1 MAESS
6 RSRLREYQLGADGV
20 ERLRGELK
28 EAVVKLWPA
37 GREQDE
43 RYMAVNTLCNLALR
57 LLHSESGQLGNI
69 IDHWELVP
77 NDIKSDPGMDNLNA
91 AINAARQGTEGEVR
105 SVSPVGLKPNA
116 PAGAAPSRGDKP
128 QPSPYSLGYNELA
141 ERVVELERELAFS
154 NKRAENLLASLPVWR
169 CREGQNPE
177 LLYSSYWFLKRSAKL
192 TKPAQV
198 GNTVFGVGVKER
210 TVIERAQREHDYQQT
225 PEREAARIDR
235 GKTSMEAFQ
244 SHGGQRAPTPMPV
257 SRYRAGD
264 ERLEPDPKGPW
275 VAYGDYEAL
284 ENLYI
289 EQTGCCLA
297 ESATPLRRDVRAFV
311 DAVVA
316 MFEHHHGDMMR
327 WPEWDAVS
335 LSLRKLPESNVET
348 VPSESNAIPPAAS
361 TRNTRA

>member
-1 MAESS
+1 MT
-6 RSRLREYQLGADGV
+6 RSRLREYQLDAAGV

-37 GREQDE
+37 GKGQDE
-43 RYMAVNTLCNLALR
+43 RYMAVNTLCNMALR
-57 LLHSESGQLGNI
+57 FLQSETAESGLRATLDEANRCYLTQFDRAEKLQKEVAAKQAQ
-69 IDHWELVP
+69 IDRLMLEYCPDEMTKEQVEEWGRH
-77 NDIKSDPGMDNLNA
+77 
-91 AINAARQGTEGEVR
+91 Q
-105 SVSPVGLKPNA
+105 KPA
-116 PAGAAPSRGDKP
+116 PCSTDKP

-244 SHGGQRAPTPMPV
+244 SHVAARSCDLALHLAHVYSDLSKNSDLQGWQISKVLDAVQERLKAVPSSSLDPVAVQEAWAMLDENTKALQSATAPSKPEGERIAYDPV
-257 SRYRAGD
+257 SGNPYRY
-264 ERLEPDPKGPW
+264 
-275 VAYGDYEAL
+275 
-284 ENLYI
+284 
-289 EQTGCCLA
+289 
-297 ESATPLRRDVRAFV
+297 
-311 DAVVA
+311 
-316 MFEHHHGDMMR
+316 
-327 WPEWDAVS
+327 
-335 LSLRKLPESNVET
+335 
-348 VPSESNAIPPAAS
+348 
-361 TRNTRA
+361 

>member
-244 SHGGQRAPTPMPV
+244 SHGGTDWKARAEYYLEQLERQRADFI
-257 SRYRAGD
+257 A
-264 ERLEPDPKGPW
+264 
-275 VAYGDYEAL
+275 
-284 ENLYI
+284 
-289 EQTGCCLA
+289 Q
-297 ESATPLRRDVRAFV
+297 SATPLRRDVRAFV